1 MTQTDLLKRIE
12 KTRER
17 VVSAAQRSGRDA
29 SAITILGACKQ
40 VERDRVMQAIALGIN
55 HVGENQVQEAE
66 AKFKGL
72 ERPSQLT
79 ALHLIGHL
87 QTNKVRRAVTLFDT
101 IQSVDS
107 IRLAYRIDS
116 IAHELNMCPRI
127 YIQVNLGDESGK
139 DGVSHDGVIELAESV
154 SHCESLSLVGLMA
167 VPPHI
172 EDLELVRPYFRTL
185 RDLRDSVCKLAY
197 YRGTT
202 LELSMGM
209 TQDFEVAIEEGA
221 TIVRLGS
228 AIWGPRTT

>member
-1 MTQTDLLKRIE
+1 MTQTDLLNRIG
-12 KTRER
+12 KVRER
-17 VVSAAQRSGRDA
+17 IVRAAQRSGRDE
-29 SAITILGACKQ
+29 SEITILGACKQ

-66 AKFKGL
+66 AKFKEL
-72 ERPSQLT
+72 ERPPQLT

-87 QTNKVRRAVTLFDT
+87 QANKVRRAVTLFDT

-107 IRLAYRIDS
+107 IRLAYRVDN
-116 IAHELNMCPRI
+116 IAHELNMCPKI
-127 YIQVNLGDESGK
+127 YIQVNLGDESSK
-139 DGVSHDGVIELAESV
+139 DGISHDGVVELAEFV
-154 SHCESLSLVGLMA
+154 SHCESLSLAGLMA
-167 VPPHI
+167 VPPHT

-197 YRGTT
+197 YRGWT

-228 AIWGPRTT
+228 AIWGPRPT